1 MDCGSSTKRK
11 EAEKRELGVERL
23 SRPLFLIQ
31 ILVRMGESDYTYFKK
46 TYESTPHHAQA
57 YNLPNDRINILRNLD
72 GTLDLQPMLREY
84 LREPMTVVTDASGS
98 Y

>member
-1 MDCGSSTKRK
+1 MDYGSSTKRK

-46 TYESTPHHAQA
+46 T
-57 YNLPNDRINILRNLD
+57 
-72 GTLDLQPMLREY
+72 
-84 LREPMTVVTDASGS
+84 
-98 Y
+98 